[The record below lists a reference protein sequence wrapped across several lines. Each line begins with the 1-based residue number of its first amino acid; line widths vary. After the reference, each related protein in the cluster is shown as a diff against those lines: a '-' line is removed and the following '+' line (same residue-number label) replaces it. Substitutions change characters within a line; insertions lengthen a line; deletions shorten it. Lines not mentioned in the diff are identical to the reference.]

1 MSGIITAPAYLL
13 QFPETNNPS
22 VSGITVAIYEIGC
35 LFGAVATI
43 WLGERLGR
51 KTCIML
57 GMCIMIVGTAI
68 MASSYSLGQFIVG
81 RIVVGF
87 GNGINTATIPTYQGE
102 CAPRHI
108 RGALVLVS
116 GALISGG
123 ITIAYLI
130 NLGFFFVD
138 SSATWRFPIAFQL
151 VFAFAVMG
159 MLFGIPESPP
169 GSLSMDTTRRRGM

>member
-1 MSGIITAPAYLL
+1 M
-13 QFPETNNPS
+13 
-22 VSGITVAIYEIGC
+22 
-35 LFGAVATI
+35 
-43 WLGERLGR
+43 
-51 KTCIML
+51 
-57 GMCIMIVGTAI
+57 
-68 MASSYSLGQFIVG
+68 
-81 RIVVGF
+81 
-87 GNGINTATIPTYQGE
+87 
-102 CAPRHI
+102 
-108 RGALVLVS
+108 LVS

-123 ITIAYLI
+123 ITSTSASSSSLRGLSVSYRIVAYLI